1 MGATYDD
8 VVRLQFEGFG
18 FKTFTTKPL
27 AVDEC
32 TIGTFDVL
40 DVNLENGVILMSPRE
55 KQQVGNYLCVL
66 FPYFGMLSA
75 ENF

>member
-8 VVRLQFEGFG
+8 VVGLQFEGFG
-18 FKTFTTKPL
+18 FKTFTTEPL

-32 TIGTFDVL
+32 TIGTFDIL
-40 DVNLENGVILMSPRE
+40 DINLESGVMLVFPRE
-55 KQQVGNYLCVL
+55 KQRVGNYLSVL